1 MSKLAEF
8 RAVEKALQE
17 QLAQLEAMKT
27 DGALTKEIEFESKLK
42 ALMESYGKG
51 LRDIIAILDP
61 APVSRKQE
69 KAGSAHRRPRALK
82 RYKNPHSGEVV
93 ETKGG
98 NHRVL
103 KEWKAEYGAATVE
116 SWLQA

>member
-17 QLAQLEAMKT
+17 QLAQFEALKS
-27 DGALTKEIEFESKLK
+27 DAGLKKEIEFEGKLK
-42 ALMESYGKG
+42 NLMQSYGKG
-51 LRDIIAILDP
+51 LKEIIAILEP
-61 APVSRKQE
+61 APVGRKLE
-69 KAGSAHRRPRALK
+69 KATASHRRPRALK
-82 RYKNPHSGEVV
+82 RYKNPHTNEVV

-103 KEWKAEYGAATVE
+103 KEWKTEYGAATVE

>member
-17 QLAQLEAMKT
+17 QLAQFEAMKT
-27 DGALTKEIEFESKLK
+27 DTGLKEEIQFEEKLK
-42 ALMESYGKG
+42 NLMKSYGKG
-51 LRDIIAILDP
+51 LKDIIEILEPVP
-61 APVSRKQE
+61 AARKRE
-69 KAGSAHRRPRALK
+69 MSTGTHRRPRALK
-82 RYKNPHSGEVV
+82 RYKNPHTSEIV

-103 KEWKAEYGAATVE
+103 KEWKAQYGASTVE